1 MLDRVVERRRCP
13 RGRPIDPDPLG
24 QMLGRDRLARV
35 GERDGSLDLV
45 LELAD
50 VAGKRVRA
58 QARHRLGRDRRH
70 GAPRSHPI
78 HAEEILGQRRDV
90 PGALAE
96 RGQVDREDVKPIE
109 EILPERAGRRLGLEV
124 GVRRRDHAHVH
135 APRGR
140 LADAPQLAFLDHA
153 QQPELHRRRHLAD
166 LVQEDRAAVRL
177 LEQPAAVRRR
187 AGERAA
193 RVAEEL
199 GLQQRLRQR
208 PAVLGDEGPGAAS
221 AVVVDQPREELLA
234 RSRLPGQQDRRVAV
248 EHLARELGRRAQ
260 AAVGADQRVE
270 DERARAHGGQVAT
283 GGVVGDFQL
292 VPQPRVLAAERVALG
307 GPADDE
313 HEVVRLPGLRHEVVD
328 APGVDR
334 FHETVDV
341 GVRGEDDADGLR
353 RVLLA
358 SPQQL
363 HAGHARH
370 PVVGDDDGDVLGAQ
384 EVQRRLAAR
393 RAHDAELRRQDRLQ
407 RVEDPDLVVDDEDG
421 RRRHAGPDTAVT
433 AGFLPRIS

>member
-1 MLDRVVERRRCP
+1 
-13 RGRPIDPDPLG
+13 
-24 QMLGRDRLARV
+24 MLGRDRLARV

-177 LEQPAAVRRR
+177 LEQPVSLRRR

-193 RVAEEL
+193 RVPEEL
-199 GLQQRLRQR
+199 GLQQRLGQR
-208 PAVLGDEGPGAAS
+208 PAVLRDEVLGPAPS
-221 AVVVDQPREELLA
+221 VVVNEPREELLA
-234 RSRLPGQQDRRVAV
+234 RSRLTGQQHGRIAV
-248 EHLARELGRRAQ
+248 EHLARELRRRAK
-260 AAVGADQRVE
+260 AAARADQGVEAERV
-270 DERARAHGGQVAT
+270 RAGSRQVAAH
-283 GGVVGDFQL
+283 GVVGDFQL
-292 VPQPRVLAAERVALG
+292 VSQPRVLAGERVALG

-313 HEVVRLPGLRHEVVD
+313 HEIVRLPRLRHEVVD

-341 GVRGEDDADGLR
+341 GVCGEDDAHDIR
-353 RVLLA
+353 RMLLA

-363 HAGHARH
+363 HSGHAGH
-370 PVVGDDDGDVLGAQ
+370 PVVGDDNSDVRGAQ
-384 EVQRRLAAR
+384 DVQRRLPAGR
-393 RAHDAELRRQDRLQ
+393 PHDAELRREDRLE
-407 RVEDPDLVVDDEDG
+407 RVEDPELVVDDQDG
-421 RRRHAGPDTAVT
+421 RRVHGPARAVT
-433 AGFLPRIS
+433 PDRRPPRRPASCRGSRRARCAP